1 MQIYPVG
8 VVELVDKKWLK
19 EEFTSLQKIYKALY
33 ISIAHFTMA
42 T

>member
-1 MQIYPVG
+1 MQIYPQCPEQIVDPQWLAH
-8 VVELVDKKWLK
+8 ELTPLP
-19 EEFTSLQKIYKALY
+19 KIYKALY